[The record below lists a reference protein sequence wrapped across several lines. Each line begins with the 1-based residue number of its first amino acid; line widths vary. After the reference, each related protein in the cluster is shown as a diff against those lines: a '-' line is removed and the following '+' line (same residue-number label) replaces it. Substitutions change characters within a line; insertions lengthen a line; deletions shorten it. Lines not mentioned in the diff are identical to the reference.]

1 MGHDDRVRFLHTS
14 DWHLGKGLHGHDLA
28 QAQQIALDAV
38 IDIAIE
44 REVDAFVI
52 AGDVFD
58 RAFPS
63 VDDVRRLNRALTRI
77 HAAGIP
83 IICTA
88 GNHDE
93 GARLAAFMN
102 LLDTAVTVVGE
113 YGQVGTAV
121 DLADEHGPVVFYP
134 LPYLDPDGARRA
146 LASEGGDLLE
156 RSHEAVLREAMDR
169 VRGDLA
175 QRDPSTRAVVVSH
188 AFVVR
193 GDESDEALADEQS
206 DSERDLS
213 VGGVPYVPSAVYRG
227 AHYVALGHL
236 HGPRTVQE
244 ADPMIRY
251 SGSLLRYS
259 VSETDHEKSV
269 TIVDLDASGAC
280 TVEVVPVPQPA
291 GMARLHGTLTEILS
305 DAHTSH
311 HDDFVEIV
319 LTDALLPDNYAAQL
333 THLFSRVLRVGRD
346 RSESAGAAL
355 ETDVSTFTLTTP
367 AETLRTFYAAERGE
381 EMSASMERIIDDV
394 LERARAAVA
403 D

>member
-1 MGHDDRVRFLHTS
+1 MGEDGSVRFLHTS

-28 QAQQIALDAV
+28 DAQQAALDAV
-38 IDIAIE
+38 IAVAIE

-77 HAAGIP
+77 HEAGIP

-102 LLDTAVTVVGE
+102 LLDDSVTVVGE

-121 DLADEHGPVVFYP
+121 ELADQHGPVVFYP

-146 LASEGGDLLE
+146 LASKAGELLD
-156 RSHEAVLREAMDR
+156 RSHEAVLAEAMDR
-169 VRGDLA
+169 VRANLA
-175 QRDPSTRAVVVSH
+175 LRDPATRAVVVSH

-193 GDESDEALADEQS
+193 GDESDEALSAEQS

-259 VSETDHEKSV
+259 VSETAHEKSV
-269 TIVDLDASGAC
+269 TIVDLDANGVC

-291 GMARLHGTLTEILS
+291 DMARLHGTLVEILS
-305 DAHTSH
+305 EAHAAH
-311 HDDFVEIV
+311 RDDFVEIM
-319 LTDALLPDNYAAQL
+319 LTDAVLPDNYAAQL
-333 THLFSRVLRVGRD
+333 THVFSRILRVGRD
-346 RSESAGAAL
+346 RTPTGDGGA
-355 ETDVSTFTLTTP
+355 EVEESTFTLTTP
-367 AETLRTFYAAERGE
+367 AETLRTFYTAERGE
-381 EMSASMERIIDDV
+381 PMSPSMELILDDV
-394 LERARAAVA
+394 LERARAAVEA
-403 D
+403 